1 MDGLNMLH
9 TRFVIAFAALATLVA
24 AGSPAR
30 AQGLVTQK
38 SLSADMT
45 QAIIQAVVEKCRADG
60 FHVSVTVVNA
70 DGLLKGYLRDD
81 GAAPHTIDLSRKKA
95 YTAVTQRRATTETA
109 KAYATGYVPNIV
121 DIVGLGGGVPIK
133 VGNDVIA
140 AVGVSGAPSA
150 DRDEVCALAGIAKI
164 SDKLK

>member
-1 MDGLNMLH
+1 MEYLNMLKS
-9 TRFVIAFAALATLVA
+9 RFVVAFAVLTALI
-24 AGSPAR
+24 AGSSPAR
-30 AQGLVTQK
+30 AQGLITDK
-38 SLSADMT
+38 SLSAEMT
-45 QAIIQAVVEKCRADG
+45 QAIIQGAIEKCRADG

-81 GAAPHTIDLSRKKA
+81 GAPPHTIDLSRKKA
-95 YTAVTQRRATTETA
+95 YTAVTQRRATSETA
-109 KAYATGYVPNIV
+109 KAYATGYVPNIQ
-121 DIVGLGGGVPIK
+121 DIVGLAGGVPIK

-150 DRDEVCALAGIAKI
+150 DRDAACAEAGIAKV

>member
-1 MDGLNMLH
+1 MLNS
-9 TRFVIAFAALATLVA
+9 RFVFAFAALAALVGA
-24 AGSPAR
+24 SSPAR

-45 QAIIQAVVEKCRADG
+45 QAIIQGVIEKCRADG
-60 FHVSVTVVNA
+60 FRVSVTVVNA

-109 KAYATGYVPNIV
+109 KAYATGYVPNIT

-133 VGNDVIA
+133 VGNEVIA

-150 DRDEVCALAGIAKI
+150 DRDAVCAEAGIAKV